1 MINLF
6 GSKVGKEELEEIR
19 TSIESQW
26 LGIGKKTALFEELVG
41 QRLGLQDFVMLNSG
55 SNSLLMAVKL
65 LGLKPGSEIIIPS
78 FTWIACGH
86 AAVLNGLKPVFCDVE
101 LRTQNITRETI
112 EPHITKRTKA
122 IMVVHYAGKPVKM
135 EPILKLGL
143 PVIEDAAH
151 AIDSKIG
158 DRYCG
163 SLGDIGIYSFDAVKN
178 LSIGEAGGI
187 TALNPA
193 TTKRARMLR
202 YCGIGQSAMQRSQQ
216 RGLQGKGRW
225 WEYEIVDFFPKVIP
239 DDIASSIGLA
249 QLRKLEAHQKY
260 RKTIWATYQSE
271 LSSLSW
277 LELPQDA
284 EKGEQ
289 HSYFTF
295 MIRLKNKKRDELARF
310 MYENGIYTS
319 LRFHPLHLNKIYGS
333 KAKLPNSERLS
344 ETGLNIPLHP
354 NLSENDLA
362 KVIDT
367 LKAFERQHLVS
378 KKRVALA

>member
-19 TSIESQW
+19 TSLESQW
-26 LGIGKKTALFEELVG
+26 LGIGKKCALFEELLAK
-41 QRLGLQDFVMLNSG
+41 RLGLQEFVMLDSG

-65 LGLKPGSEIIIPS
+65 LCLKPGSEIIIPS
-78 FTWIACGH
+78 FTWVACGH
-86 AAVLNGLKPVFCDVE
+86 AVVLNGLKPVFCDVD
-101 LRTQNITRETI
+101 LKTQNVTRATL

-151 AIDSKIG
+151 AVDSKIG

-163 SLGDIGIYSFDAVKN
+163 GLGDIGVYSFDAVKN

-187 TALNPA
+187 TALNPSL
-193 TTKRARMLR
+193 TKKARLLR

-216 RGLQGKGRW
+216 RGLQEKGRW

-239 DDIASSIGLA
+239 DDIAASIGLA
-249 QLRKLEAHQKY
+249 QLRKLDAHQEY
-260 RKTIWATYQSE
+260 RKRIWDTYQRE
-271 LSSLSW
+271 LAGLSW
-277 LELPQDA
+277 LELPADA
-284 EKGEQ
+284 EETEQ

-295 MIRLKNKKRDELARF
+295 LIRLKNKGRDELARY

-333 KAKLPNSERLS
+333 NAKLRNSELLS
-344 ETGLNIPLHP
+344 ESGLNIPLHP
-354 NLSENDLA
+354 NLTEDDVA

-367 LKAFERQHLVS
+367 LKAFGRLRLAS
-378 KKRVALA
+378 RKRAALA